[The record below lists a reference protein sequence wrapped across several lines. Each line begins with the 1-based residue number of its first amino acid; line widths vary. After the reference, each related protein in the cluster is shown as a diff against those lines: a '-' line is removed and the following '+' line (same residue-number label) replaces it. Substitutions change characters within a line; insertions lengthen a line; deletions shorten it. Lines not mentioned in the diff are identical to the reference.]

1 MSEGG
6 SSIGQALRAAREAQ
20 GLSVEDVAGRLRLMQ
35 RQIEAMEADEFDS
48 LGQPVFARG
57 FVRNYAKLLKLP
69 HDALLGRMGGDTAE
83 PKVMVQAPSPPA
95 RSWLS
100 SPWLILILLFLVLA
114 VAAPLGL
121 YLWLN
126 SDVDEAQMLP
136 VQPAAK
142 EAVPAASVP
151 AAVTAPVPAAVARP
165 APEAVQPA
173 TAAAVEATPAAPTI
187 HDPQPQSGVLRF
199 DFGGESWVEI
209 KDGSGRMVHRQLN
222 TPGSQVEVTGRPP
235 FDLVVGNAAL
245 VRMTYNGRPID
256 LNPYIEVTVAR
267 FSLEE

>member
-1 MSEGG
+1 MSEGA

-20 GLSVEDVAGRLRLMQ
+20 GLSVEDVATRLRLMQ

-57 FVRNYAKLLKLP
+57 FVRNYARLLKLP
-69 HDALLGRMGGDTAE
+69 HDTLLGRMGGDTAE
-83 PKVMVQAPSPPA
+83 PKVIVQAPSLPA

-126 SDVDEAQMLP
+126 SDVDEAQTLQL
-136 VQPAAK
+136 QPAAK
-142 EAVPAASVP
+142 EAVPAVSAS
-151 AAVTAPVPAAVARP
+151 VTAPVPAAVARP
-165 APEAVQPA
+165 APAAVQQA
-173 TAAAVEATPAAPTI
+173 TAAAVQATPAAPTI
-187 HDPQPQSGVLRF
+187 HDPEPQSGVLRF

-245 VRMTYNGRPID
+245 VHMTYNGRPID